1 MLDGEQTREQA
12 LATYGAFSDAHAWK
26 FLWLKRVQNL
36 VSRINPTPVM
46 PLAVRGMTNERLL
59 RWAFEHYLNIA
70 PPSFATAS
78 PAPRPAARAAA

>member
-1 MLDGEQTREQA
+1 
-12 LATYGAFSDAHAWK
+12 
-26 FLWLKRVQNL
+26 
-36 VSRINPTPVM
+36 M
-46 PLAVRGMTNERLL
+46 PLAVRGMTNERFL